1 MSELLSEINKWRAAG
16 YVCSTATGTI
26 AMPAVSALSWNAA
39 LASAATVHSTDM
51 AANNF
56 FSHVGSNGSTFD
68 QRITAAGYSWS
79 AIAENIAAGNST
91 AAATVGQW
99 LASSDGHCQAM
110 MSATYVN
117 VGGSCMYNASSTYR
131 YYWTIDLGKP

>member
-1 MSELLSEINKWRAAG
+1 MSELLSEINTVRA
-16 YVCSTATGTI
+16 TARICGTVS
-26 AMPAVSALSWNAA
+26 MPAASALSWNAA

-91 AAATVGQW
+91 AAATVAQW
-99 LASSDGHCQAM
+99 VASAPHCQAM
-110 MSATYVN
+110 MSATYVD
-117 VGGSCMYNASSTYR
+117 VGGSCMYNANSTYR